1 MGDRDVHP
9 KAVASPFP
17 LFLFYEVMEEKK
29 MAKTCNNCGTEN
41 QNVTVPYVVHEAT
54 VARQERQ
61 IKRMWIALIV
71 AIALMFFTNMM
82 WVGVF
87 SSYDYSSE
95 EIIVDAE
102 DNGDANY
109 IGQDGNI
116 YNGEDNSEEAKA
128 D

>member
-1 MGDRDVHP
+1 
-9 KAVASPFP
+9 
-17 LFLFYEVMEEKK
+17 MEEKK
-29 MAKTCNNCGTEN
+29 MAKTCNNCGSAKEMMELKDMPS
-41 QNVTVPYVVHEAT
+41 VPFAAHEAE
-54 VARQERQ
+54 VGRQDRQ

-71 AIALMFFTNMM
+71 SIALMFFTNMI

-102 DNGDANY
+102 DNGNANY

-116 YNGEDNSEEAKA
+116 YNGENNSAETQEN
-128 D
+128 

>member
-1 MGDRDVHP
+1 
-9 KAVASPFP
+9 
-17 LFLFYEVMEEKK
+17 

-71 AIALMFFTNMM
+71 AVALIFASNAIWLYAWMQ
-82 WVGVF
+82 
-87 SSYDYSSE
+87 YDYSSE

-116 YNGEDNSEEAKA
+116 YNGEDNSEEAQA

>member
-1 MGDRDVHP
+1 M
-9 KAVASPFP
+9 
-17 LFLFYEVMEEKK
+17 
-29 MAKTCNNCGTEN
+29 KTCNNCGTEN
-41 QNVTVPYVVHEAT
+41 QNVIVPYVVHEAT

-71 AIALMFFTNMM
+71 AWVTALAIVGIFTYERLQ
-82 WVGVF
+82 
-87 SSYDYSSE
+87 YDYTGTYE

-102 DNGDANY
+102 DNGNANY

-116 YNGEDNSEEAKA
+116 YNGEDNGTENNEKA

>member
-1 MGDRDVHP
+1 
-9 KAVASPFP
+9 
-17 LFLFYEVMEEKK
+17 
-29 MAKTCNNCGTEN
+29 MAKTCNGCATEN
-41 QNVTVPYVVHEAT
+41 ANVTVPYVVHEAT

-71 AIALMFFTNMM
+71 AWSVVLAIVGIFTYERLQ
-82 WVGVF
+82 
-87 SSYDYSSE
+87 YDYTGTYE

-102 DNGDANY
+102 DNGNANY

-116 YNGEDNSEEAKA
+116 YNGENNGAENNEET

>member
-1 MGDRDVHP
+1 
-9 KAVASPFP
+9 
-17 LFLFYEVMEEKK
+17 
-29 MAKTCNNCGTEN
+29 MAKTCNDCKAEN
-41 QNVTVPYVVHEAT
+41 TNVTVPYVVHEAT

-71 AIALMFFTNMM
+71 SIALMFLTNMI
-82 WVGVF
+82 WIGVF

-102 DNGDANY
+102 DNGNANY

-116 YNGEDNSEEAKA
+116 YNGENNSAETQEN
-128 D
+128 

>member
-1 MGDRDVHP
+1 
-9 KAVASPFP
+9 
-17 LFLFYEVMEEKK
+17 
-29 MAKTCNNCGTEN
+29 MAKTCNDCKAEN
-41 QNVTVPYVVHEAT
+41 QNVSVPYVVHEAT

-71 AIALMFFTNMM
+71 AIALMFFTNMI

-102 DNGDANY
+102 DNGNANY

-116 YNGEDNSEEAKA
+116 YNGEDNSAETQEN
-128 D
+128 

>member
-1 MGDRDVHP
+1 
-9 KAVASPFP
+9 
-17 LFLFYEVMEEKK
+17 
-29 MAKTCNNCGTEN
+29 MAKTCNECKATEN
-41 QNVTVPYVVHEAT
+41 TNVTVPYVVHEAT

-71 AIALMFFTNMM
+71 AWASVLAVVGIFTYERLQ
-82 WVGVF
+82 
-87 SSYDYSSE
+87 YDYTGTYE

-102 DNGDANY
+102 DNGNANY

-116 YNGEDNSEEAKA
+116 YNGENNSEET

>member
-1 MGDRDVHP
+1 
-9 KAVASPFP
+9 
-17 LFLFYEVMEEKK
+17 
-29 MAKTCNNCGTEN
+29 MAKTCNDCKAEN
-41 QNVTVPYVVHEAT
+41 TNVTVPYVVHEAT

-71 AIALMFFTNMM
+71 AWAVVLAIVGIFTYERLQ
-82 WVGVF
+82 
-87 SSYDYSSE
+87 YDYTGTYE

-102 DNGDANY
+102 DNGNANY

-116 YNGEDNSEEAKA
+116 YNGENNGAENNEEA